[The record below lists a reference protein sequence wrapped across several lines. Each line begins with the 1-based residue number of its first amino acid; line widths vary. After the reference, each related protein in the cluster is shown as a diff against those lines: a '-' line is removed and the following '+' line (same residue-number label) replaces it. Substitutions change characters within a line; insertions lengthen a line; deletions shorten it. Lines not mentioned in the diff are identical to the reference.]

1 MSELSVTDLPVQS
14 EFELEE
20 FMNFSK
26 ETRLDSTTF
35 NKLLTLWEEWASLL
49 KIKQIKTGM
58 ESWLVVWLPEE
69 VDKAVDE
76 AWAQSPTQGYL
87 MNALAQFMCMTAV
100 QEVLPQ
106 AAEGGCAPTPRP
118 HSDLRAALIDLAVAG
133 EDGGLLRR
141 YAVISYFPFRGGCEI
156 CAMKNECP
164 KGIGGDGAEKYLSMV
179 LPGHER

>member
-1 MSELSVTDLPVQS
+1 MPELNITDLPVHS

-35 NKLLTLWEEWASLL
+35 NKLLTLWEEWANLL
-49 KIKQIKTGM
+49 KVKQIKAGP
-58 ESWLVVWLPEE
+58 ESWLAAWLPEY
-69 VDKAVDE
+69 VDKAIDE

-106 AAEGGCAPTPRP
+106 AADGGCAPTPKP
-118 HSDLRAALIDLAVAG
+118 HADLRSALIELGLADDEG
-133 EDGGLLRR
+133 SLMRR

-156 CAMKNECP
+156 CAMKEECP
-164 KGIGGDGAEKYLSMV
+164 KGVGGAGVEKYLSMV
-179 LPGHER
+179 IPGHER